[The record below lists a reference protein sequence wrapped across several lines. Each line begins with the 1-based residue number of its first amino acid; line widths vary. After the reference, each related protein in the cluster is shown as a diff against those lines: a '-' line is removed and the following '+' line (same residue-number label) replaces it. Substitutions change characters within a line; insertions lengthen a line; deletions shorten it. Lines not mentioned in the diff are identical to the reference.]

1 MSKWIRNNA
10 RLITGWEAEC
20 RYYPVKIVR
29 KEMRIIGRAK
39 NRIGNKGY
47 SLVELIVVI
56 AIMAIMV
63 GVTSLGIGMMFTRDA
78 NYVAVRIDD
87 ELTEARTLAMSRAG
101 TFTYVLHA
109 DNSGSSHKDG
119 YIEIVGK
126 DSDENELYNKKVLL
140 DKSVTIATDGVSFDG
155 SDNIVIEFDKA
166 KGSVKSINGTSP
178 APGAVYK
185 FTVTSTKNS
194 SKTKDVTLVAT
205 TGRHYTEK

>member
-1 MSKWIRNNA
+1 
-10 RLITGWEAEC
+10 
-20 RYYPVKIVR
+20 
-29 KEMRIIGRAK
+29 MRINGRAK

-101 TFTYVLHA
+101 ISTYVLHIDTDPKKHYIQIMRA
-109 DNSGSSHKDG
+109 DKETDTPVE
-119 YIEIVGK
+119 Y
-126 DSDENELYNKKVLL
+126 KKVLL
-140 DKSVTIATDGVSFDG
+140 DKSVEIKVVGDISADSGDIE
-155 SDNIVIEFDKA
+155 IVFDKA
-166 KGSVKSINGTSP
+166 NGSVKSIKVAGGTS
-178 APGAVYK
+178 GAVSGVLYT